1 MKGGRERER
10 KKGGSEGRGGEDKQF
25 SWVGSKV
32 EDSEGTR
39 IALFAN
45 SLGAA
50 ETGATAWEWLRLV
63 QVLTGVQ

>member
-32 EDSEGTR
+32 EDSEETR

-50 ETGATAWEWLRLV
+50 ETGASFDWCAVNLSSNVSW
-63 QVLTGVQ
+63 

>member
-1 MKGGRERER
+1 MGERER

-25 SWVGSKV
+25 SWVGSKM
-32 EDSEGTR
+32 EDREGT

-63 QVLTGVQ
+63 QVLTGEQ